1 MQQVVTQDRRRMR
14 QVARDI
20 SYAHSGQTRAGRAL
34 ICAMENATGR
44 LRLIR
49 RANGYDKDVA
59 AGRDFWEVICAR
71 YGLTLDVTHGALEA
85 IPAEGPLV
93 IVANHPYGI
102 LDGLMMGRILS
113 ERRGGDFKV
122 LANDVFCR
130 APDLQKVSLPI
141 NFDES
146 KEAARA
152 NLASRAEALRYLGA
166 GGAIGVFPGGTVSTA
181 ARRFSKPM
189 DPSWR
194 NFTAKMIARSGAMV
208 VPIFFEGANSR
219 LFQLAS
225 HLHYT
230 WRIGM
235 LIREFRAR
243 TNGPVRVA
251 VGEPIGPEVLAPMA
265 KEAKAVMDFLRK
277 ATYDLSPVPVD
288 ARRLGHEFEAKYRK
302 RDGGRGI

>member
-1 MQQVVTQDRRRMR
+1 MQQVERPDRRRMR

-20 SYAHSGQTRAGRAL
+20 SYAHSGQTRAGRAM
-34 ICAMENATGR
+34 IRAMENATGR

-49 RANGYDKDVA
+49 RVEGYDRDVA

-71 YGLTLDVTHGALEA
+71 YGLRLDVTRGDLAA

-130 APDLQKVSLPI
+130 APDLQRVILPI
-141 NFDES
+141 SFDES

-152 NLASRAEALRYLGA
+152 NLASRSEALRYLGA

-181 ARRFSKPM
+181 ARPFSQPM

-194 NFTAKMIARSGAMV
+194 NFTAKMIARSGATV

-225 HLHYT
+225 HLHVT
-230 WRIGM
+230 LRMGM

-251 VGEPIGPEVLAPMA
+251 IGAPIGPETLAPMA
-265 KEAKAVMDFLRK
+265 SDAKAVMDFLRK
-277 ATYDLSPVPVD
+277 ATYDLSPTPLD
-288 ARRLGHEFEAKYRK
+288 ARRLGHEFDAKYRK